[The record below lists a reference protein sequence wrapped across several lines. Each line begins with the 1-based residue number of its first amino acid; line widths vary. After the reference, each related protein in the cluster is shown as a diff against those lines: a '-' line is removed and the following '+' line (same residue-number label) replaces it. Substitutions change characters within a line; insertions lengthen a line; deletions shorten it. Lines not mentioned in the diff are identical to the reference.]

1 VASAGDVNGDGRAD
15 VLVGVDGA
23 NNGGEAHLY
32 SATGPAAS
40 PGFTRLADVPGDQGG
55 VIAADWTRSDRE
67 TQGDVTGY
75 LVQRSRPAGSG
86 GYAWEPVATV
96 PGTMERRYSLAVPT
110 YSNQTGT
117 NPGTTCVRVTALGAD
132 GELWRSTVRCAASI
146 DNLAPDAPPSL
157 AVAESPTGDALVS
170 VAPLATPPADLA
182 GYAVYRSADNTCDP
196 ADPFVGLATD
206 LLAPALD
213 DDATSFGSDVWYC
226 ATARDVHGN
235 ESAFV
240 GAASANPAVLAAVKV
255 VLQGA
260 YQAGLPG
267 GALMRTDLEDF
278 LPIAQPYAAAPWSYA
293 GTEAIPATDADDNG
307 RPDLLD
313 AHAVVDWVLVEI
325 RTSPTDAAPTRAAA
339 LLLADGTLLDPATA
353 SSSARVR
360 PAAPGAYHVA
370 ITHRSHLAAMSVFS
384 IGLSSVTAN
393 AAFDFTLS
401 PSLVYGSNAVA
412 PLGGGVYGLY
422 AGDGD
427 GSGSVLAGDRQTVW
441 LPQVGQTGYLPGDFN
456 LSGTVLADDRQTL
469 WAPNVGRQ
477 SAVPGASLRTEPHQ
491 SANR

>member
-1 VASAGDVNGDGRAD
+1 MGPDEFDEVY
-15 VLVGVDGA
+15 
-23 NNGGEAHLY
+23 LY
-32 SATGPAAS
+32 SATGPSAS
-40 PGFTRLADVPGDQGG
+40 PSLFRLADIPGDQGG
-55 VIAADWTRSDRE
+55 MVQARWMRSGQEMR
-67 TQGDVTGY
+67 GLVTGY
-75 LVQRSRPAGSG
+75 RVERSMPAGSA
-86 GYAWEPVATV
+86 GYAWEVAADV
-96 PGTMERRYSLAVPT
+96 PTGNTRYSLAVPT

-132 GELWRSTVRCAASI
+132 GERWRSTVRCGASI

-157 AVAESPTGDALVS
+157 AVAESPTGDARVS

-182 GYAVYRSADNTCDP
+182 GYAVYRSADNTCDA
-196 ADPFVGLATD
+196 ADAFVGLATD

-213 DDATSFGSDVWYC
+213 DDATPFGTDVWYC

-278 LPIAQPYAAAPWSYA
+278 LPLAQPYAAAPWSYA
-293 GTEAIPATDADDNG
+293 GAEAIPATDTDPANG

-353 SSSARVR
+353 SASARVR
-360 PAAPGAYHVA
+360 PAAAGAYHVA
-370 ITHRSHLAAMSVFS
+370 VTHRTHLAAMSAFLVS
-384 IGLSSVTAN
+384 LTTDATA
-393 AAFDFTLS
+393 AYDLTAS
-401 PSLVYGSNAVA
+401 PLLVYGSNAVA

-469 WAPNVGRQ
+469 WVPNVGRQ
-477 SAVPGASLRTEPHQ
+477 SAVPGASLREEVRPD
-491 SANR
+491 ADR